1 MPDRSPLRSIQLVVF
16 SMMTAACC
24 TLLLFQLSI
33 VRGEIGDSRMQPH
46 FAKGDFIW
54 VDRMTPRFLD
64 YARGEVVSV
73 KLSRYFNHG
82 TLMRVVALPGAQ
94 VVRPHASALADDEY
108 LLEELNPNED
118 SVLQVVPRADI
129 NGRVILRVGPLERF
143 AWRPGL
149 AASPSDSA
157 AR

>member
-1 MPDRSPLRSIQLVVF
+1 MSDRSLLRSIQLVVL
-16 SMMTAACC
+16 SMLAAACV

-33 VRGEIGDSRMQPH
+33 VRGEIGDSKMQPH

-54 VDRMTPRFLD
+54 VDHMTPRFLD

-73 KLSRYFNHG
+73 RLSRYFDHG

-94 VVRPHASALADDEY
+94 LLRPHASALADDEY
-108 LLEELNPNED
+108 LLEELNATED
-118 SVLQVVPRADI
+118 SVLQIVPRADI

-149 AASPSDSA
+149 AASPDA
-157 AR
+157 PDAR